1 MPVSSAHTYIQEHY
15 QMPLEPAPSSR
26 FKQLKRLVGRCIAHI
41 TSAQNTFNA
50 NVVRVL
56 NTLQQQSDSLHARLD
71 RLERDTDAVRVEL
84 HQLQLSR
91 EQGDHVHRNL
101 TAAIEQVQELQ
112 QHHGT
117 VIGSM
122 LQRMDGIEP
131 AVGQTQQRLD
141 GMMALISHCQSV
153 NEQLLARVRAASHAI
168 VDLTARQDD
177 LLAVLQRAEHAQ
189 QDMALRQDDLLQS
202 LQFHTARLES
212 ELSALHSALAQ
223 AIARQHE
230 LAQTHAQLTSAQSG
244 MLARQDELARAHAG
258 ITARQDELARANEGI
273 TARQDELARAHEGI
287 TARQNDIV
295 HTQEQL
301 AAVQREITARQDE
314 NVRTMQHLIQQFTEG
329 MRQAGEVGARILR
342 AEEGF
347 VQLRG
352 MVEMLDTHVALLR
365 DGLAHALPPA
375 RSPRAKGTQRAMLEE
390 VQALWND
397 TEYQRFEA
405 AQRGS
410 EQDVQ
415 ARMQWCLEFLAPLDT
430 SVSAH
435 ILDLG
440 CGRGELLEL
449 LERAG
454 RHARGVDLNKVA
466 VAAARERK
474 LQVTCGDVFETL
486 AHTPP
491 DTLAAVTAFH
501 LIEHLTY
508 CDITRLLAEVHRVLR
523 PGGLFICE
531 TPNALNLRVAAS
543 EFYQDPTH
551 VRPVHPALLKH
562 ALRAAGFVSVELR
575 FLHPFPPDEQLRC
588 DLAGTND
595 RVCANFDMLNRLLF
609 GNRDCACIA
618 RKEAA
623 P

>member
-1 MPVSSAHTYIQEHY
+1 MAESSALMYVQAHY
-15 QMPLEPAPSSR
+15 QMPVEPAPSSR
-26 FKQLKRLVGRCIAHI
+26 FTWLKRLVSRCIAHF

-56 NTLQQQSDSLHARLD
+56 NTLQQQNDSLQARVDLLAD
-71 RLERDTDAVRVEL
+71 SANAMRAILQ
-84 HQLQLSR
+84 HLQLSR
-91 EQGDHVHRNL
+91 EQGDEVHRNL

-117 VIGSM
+117 VIG
-122 LQRMDGIEP
+122 LVRQRMDGIEP
-131 AVGQTQQRLD
+131 AMGQVQHRLD
-141 GMMALISHCQSV
+141 GMMPLISHCQSV
-153 NEQLLARVRAASHAI
+153 NEQLLSRIRAADQAI
-168 VDLTARQDD
+168 AHLAARQDD
-177 LLAVLQRAEHAQ
+177 LLACLQRTERAQ
-189 QDMALRQDDLLQS
+189 QDMALRQDDVLQS
-202 LQFHTARLES
+202 LQFHTARLDS
-212 ELSALHSALAQ
+212 EVGALRALLAQ
-223 AIARQHE
+223 A
-230 LAQTHAQLTSAQSG
+230 T
-244 MLARQDELARAHAG
+244 ARQDELARAHAG
-258 ITARQDELARANEGI
+258 ITARQDDVVHAQEQLAIGHAGI
-273 TARQDELARAHEGI
+273 TARH
-287 TARQNDIV
+287 
-295 HTQEQL
+295 
-301 AAVQREITARQDE
+301 DE
-314 NVRTMQHLIQQFTEG
+314 NVRTMQQLVEQFTEG
-329 MRQAGEVGARILR
+329 MRQAGEVGARISR

-352 MVEMLDTHVALLR
+352 MVDMLDAHVALLR
-365 DGLAHALPPA
+365 DGLAQVVPPA
-375 RSPRAKGTQRAMLEE
+375 RAPRAQRAPHADLE
-390 VQALWND
+390 QLHALWND
-397 TEYQRFEA
+397 VEYERFQA

-410 EQDVQ
+410 EQDVE
-415 ARMQWCLEFLAPLDT
+415 ARVQWCLELLAPLET
-430 SVSAH
+430 SLNAY

-454 RHARGVDLNKVA
+454 RHARGVDLNKAA
-466 VAAARERK
+466 VAAARKRG
-474 LQVTCGDVFETL
+474 LQVTCGDVFDTL

-491 DTLAAVTAFH
+491 GTLAAVTAFH

-508 CDITRLLAEVHRVLR
+508 TGITRLLAEVHRVLR

-588 DLAGTND
+588 DLADSNGTV
-595 RVCANFDMLNRLLF
+595 RANFDMLNRFLF

-623 P
+623 A

>member
-1 MPVSSAHTYIQEHY
+1 MAESSALMYVQAHY
-15 QMPLEPAPSSR
+15 QMPVEPAPSSR
-26 FKQLKRLVGRCIAHI
+26 FTWLKRLVSRCIAHF

-56 NTLQQQSDSLHARLD
+56 NTLQQQNDSLQARVDLLAD
-71 RLERDTDAVRVEL
+71 SANAMRAILQ
-84 HQLQLSR
+84 HLQLSR
-91 EQGDHVHRNL
+91 EQGDEVHRNL

-117 VIGSM
+117 VIG
-122 LQRMDGIEP
+122 LVRQRMDGIEP
-131 AVGQTQQRLD
+131 AMGQVQHRLD
-141 GMMALISHCQSV
+141 GMMPLISHCQSV
-153 NEQLLARVRAASHAI
+153 NEQLLSRIRAADQAI
-168 VDLTARQDD
+168 AHLAARQDD
-177 LLAVLQRAEHAQ
+177 LLACLQRTERAQ
-189 QDMALRQDDLLQS
+189 QDMALRQDDVLQS
-202 LQFHTARLES
+202 LQFHTARLDS
-212 ELSALHSALAQ
+212 EVGALRALLAQ
-223 AIARQHE
+223 A
-230 LAQTHAQLTSAQSG
+230 T
-244 MLARQDELARAHAG
+244 ARQDELARAHAG
-258 ITARQDELARANEGI
+258 ITARQDELARAHAGI
-273 TARQDELARAHEGI
+273 TARQDDVVHAQEQLAIGHAGI
-287 TARQNDIV
+287 TAR
-295 HTQEQL
+295 H
-301 AAVQREITARQDE
+301 DE
-314 NVRTMQHLIQQFTEG
+314 NVRTMQQLVEQFTEG
-329 MRQAGEVGARILR
+329 MRQAGEVGARISR

-352 MVEMLDTHVALLR
+352 MVDMLDAHVALLR
-365 DGLAHALPPA
+365 DGLAQVVPPA
-375 RSPRAKGTQRAMLEE
+375 RAPRAQRAPHADLE
-390 VQALWND
+390 QLHALWND
-397 TEYQRFEA
+397 VEYERFQA

-410 EQDVQ
+410 EQDVE
-415 ARMQWCLEFLAPLDT
+415 ARVQWCLELLAPLET
-430 SVSAH
+430 SLNAY

-454 RHARGVDLNKVA
+454 RHARGVDLNKAA
-466 VAAARERK
+466 VAAARKRG
-474 LQVTCGDVFETL
+474 LQVTCGDVFDTL

-491 DTLAAVTAFH
+491 GTLAAVTAFH

-508 CDITRLLAEVHRVLR
+508 TGITRLLAEVHRVLR

-588 DLAGTND
+588 DLADSNGTV
-595 RVCANFDMLNRLLF
+595 RANFDMLNRFLF

-623 P
+623 A